1 MAFARANR
9 EYIQQTGEE
18 YERRLRELA
27 GRHPGVVERMEGRRH
42 LASLFFRDTGKL
54 SAFVKALNDA
64 GIDISIQSYKAK
76 CPPSCLTKLPL
87 VVTPKTVDFLVGRMD
102 AALADL

>member
-1 MAFARANR
+1 
-9 EYIQQTGEE
+9 
-18 YERRLRELA
+18 
-27 GRHPGVVERMEGRRH
+27 MEGRRH

-64 GIDISIQSYKAK
+64 GIDISSQSYKAK

-87 VVTPKTVDFLVGRMD
+87 VVTPKTVDFLAAKMD
-102 AALADL
+102 AVLATL